1 MRLPSLPFRAPPVPQ
16 LSTTEEDPARS
27 PTQESPINKR
37 SSLQDR
43 FKTARLR
50 EEAGVDI
57 DDLDDFLGRPQSVG
71 VPQSPQMTTAARSQR
86 ANSLAGPPSPI
97 KAKAVPTEPVD
108 WDLWQAVVYEG
119 PAAVSRRSSKE
130 LSDAITHGIPSA
142 IRGVVWQV
150 LAQSKDD
157 NLEALYR
164 SLVARQGGEG
174 IPPTDHRAKPK
185 LPPRTAV
192 SGPFDKTGRRRSTQ
206 PTTLEQPETIILA
219 DSSTDVSGSK
229 STDDSPAKA
238 TLFEGALAETNAD
251 TAVPEPLGID
261 DAQVMDKLTIQK
273 LERAIRRDMGT
284 RTSYSKF
291 LMSAGLQEGLF
302 GICKAYA
309 LYDEDVG
316 YAQGM

>member
-1 MRLPSLPFRAPPVPQ
+1 
-16 LSTTEEDPARS
+16 
-27 PTQESPINKR
+27 
-37 SSLQDR
+37 
-43 FKTARLR
+43 
-50 EEAGVDI
+50 
-57 DDLDDFLGRPQSVG
+57 
-71 VPQSPQMTTAARSQR
+71 MTTAVRSQR
-86 ANSLAGPPSPI
+86 ANSLAGPSSPV
-97 KAKAVPTEPVD
+97 KVKAVPEEPVD
-108 WDLWQAVVYEG
+108 WDLWQDVVYEG
-119 PAAVSRRSSKE
+119 PAAVSRSSSKE
-130 LSDAITHGIPSA
+130 LSEAITHGIPSA

-157 NLEALYR
+157 NLEAIYR

-185 LPPRTAV
+185 LPPRKAI
-192 SGPFDKTGRRRSTQ
+192 SGPFDKTSRRQSAQ
-206 PTTLEQPETIILA
+206 STTLEQPETIILA
-219 DSSTDVSGSK
+219 DAS
-229 STDDSPAKA
+229 
-238 TLFEGALAETNAD
+238 AD
-251 TAVPEPLGID
+251 TPDSQTTEDSNVNGTTSENTLEGNDANSAVPEPLGID

-284 RTSYSKF
+284 RTSYSKY